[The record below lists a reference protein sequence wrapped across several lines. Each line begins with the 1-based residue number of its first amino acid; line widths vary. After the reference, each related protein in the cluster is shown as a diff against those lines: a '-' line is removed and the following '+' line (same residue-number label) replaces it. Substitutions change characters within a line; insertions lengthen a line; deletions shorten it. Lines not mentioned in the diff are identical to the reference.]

1 VAFKLSCIEFADSN
15 QTRAYEVIQVAILIS
30 PVSLSR
36 ASNAT
41 ESTVQSVRSR
51 GLPSSNS
58 LSVNSRPAKLRL
70 GIQARFFWLQ
80 ALVFSILTLALA
92 GVLVYVLTNGIRED
106 QSKRA
111 LLTAQMV
118 AQTPTLLEA
127 FDAPSPSLEVIQT
140 LIGHMRIRSGVDVL
154 GVDDANGKPLA
165 LSVLEGF
172 RDRLP
177 AVDNREPRSGWET
190 VQFSKVGERTAVRGM
205 VPVRNRWG
213 EVVGVVS
220 AGYILPSVPRLAF
233 GVGLTLLPWF
243 AVALAFALLSSI
255 WLSRR
260 IKSAM
265 LNLEPHEIA
274 SLVVQ
279 HRGVLNTL
287 QEGVLVVGQA
297 GRVTMLNPRAAQL
310 FGINLE
316 AETQTDSELLV
327 RDLWPDLH
335 FGDVLRHESLKN
347 LPLLLGSLP
356 VLVNVSP
363 MGAGEHLV
371 TFRDRAESVQM
382 AEELTQTKRYTD
394 LLRAQTHEFKN
405 RLHTLA
411 GLIQL
416 GRSEDAL
423 GIIRAQSRQ
432 IDEVRD
438 LIAEIAVPRLAALL
452 IGKFERAR
460 ELGVTLNLEP
470 GSGLSASWA
479 NHSEVIEL
487 IVGNLLENAFDAVLE
502 PDLRSPGRVTLVI
515 GEDPDGLQIEV
526 QDNGHGIPESL
537 RKNIFDLGV
546 SSKGEGRG
554 LGLGLVQQQVTAL
567 HGKLE
572 HFRRDHITV
581 FQVSLPSSAILRDQP

>member
-1 VAFKLSCIEFADSN
+1 V
-15 QTRAYEVIQVAILIS
+15 Q
-30 PVSLSR
+30 PVR
-36 ASNAT
+36 T
-41 ESTVQSVRSR
+41 R
-51 GLPSSNS
+51 GLN
-58 LSVNSRPAKLRL
+58 VRL
-70 GIQARFFWLQ
+70 GIQGRFFWLQ

-92 GVLVYVLTNGIRED
+92 GVLVYLLTDSIRED

-127 FDAPSPSLEVIQT
+127 FDAPVPSLEVIQT
-140 LIGHMRIRSGVDVL
+140 LVGHMRIRSGVDVL
-154 GVDDANGKPLA
+154 GVEDANGKPLA

-233 GVGLTLLPWF
+233 NVGLTLLPWF

-279 HRGVLNTL
+279 HRSVLNTL

-297 GRVTMLNPRAAQL
+297 GNVKMLNPRAAQL
-310 FGINLE
+310 FGVNLE
-316 AETQTDSELLV
+316 TGTQIGSEFFV

-335 FGDVLRHESLKN
+335 FGDVLRHEPLKN
-347 LPLLLGSLP
+347 LPLLLESLP

-470 GSGLSASWA
+470 GSGLSAGWA
-479 NHSEVIEL
+479 NRSEVIEL

-502 PDLRSPGRVTLVI
+502 PDLQNPGLQNPGRVTLMI

-526 QDNGHGIPESL
+526 QDNGRGIPESL
-537 RKNIFDLGV
+537 SGQIFDLGV

-554 LGLGLVQQQVTAL
+554 LGLSLVSQQVKAL

-572 HFRRDHITV
+572 HFHRDQITV
-581 FQVSLPSSAILRDQP
+581 FQVSLPSSAILRDQV

>member
-1 VAFKLSCIEFADSN
+1 
-15 QTRAYEVIQVAILIS
+15 
-30 PVSLSR
+30 VSLSR
-36 ASNAT
+36 HSNAT
-41 ESTVQSVRSR
+41 GSITQPSWSQR
-51 GLPSSNS
+51 LWPSS
-58 LSVNSRPAKLRL
+58 LRL

-80 ALVFSILTLALA
+80 ALVFSVLTLVLA
-92 GVLVYVLTNGIRED
+92 GVLVYVLTNSIRQD

-127 FDAPSPSLEVIQT
+127 FDAPIPSLEAIQT

-154 GVDDANGKPLA
+154 GVEDANGNALA
-165 LSVLEGF
+165 LSVPEGF

-220 AGYILPSVPRLAF
+220 AGYILPSLPRLAYS
-233 GVGLTLLPWF
+233 VGLTLLPWF
-243 AVALAFALLSSI
+243 AVALAFALLSSM

-265 LNLEPHEIA
+265 LGLEPHEIA

-297 GRVTMLNPRAAQL
+297 GRVKMLNPRAAQL
-310 FGINLE
+310 FAVNLE
-316 AETQTDSELLV
+316 ADQNSNSALFV

-347 LPLLLGSLP
+347 LPLLLKSLP

-371 TFRDRAESVQM
+371 TFRDRAESMQM

-432 IDEVRD
+432 IDQVRD

-470 GSGLSASWA
+470 GSGLSAAWA
-479 NHSEVIEL
+479 NQSEVLEL
-487 IVGNLLENAFDAVLE
+487 IVGNLLENAFDALLE
-502 PDLRSPGRVTLVI
+502 PEFRQKNNPGRVTLLI

-526 QDNGHGIPESL
+526 QDNGHGVPESL
-537 RKNIFDLGV
+537 GNSIFDLGI

-554 LGLGLVQQQVTAL
+554 LGLSLVKQQVAAL
-567 HGKLE
+567 HGNLE
-572 HFRRDHITV
+572 HFRRDQITV
-581 FQVSLPSSAILRDQP
+581 FQVSLPSNAILPDQA

>member
-1 VAFKLSCIEFADSN
+1 
-15 QTRAYEVIQVAILIS
+15 
-30 PVSLSR
+30 VSLSR
-36 ASNAT
+36 PSNAT
-41 ESTVQSVRSR
+41 ESTVQPARSR
-51 GLPSSNS
+51 GLLFSN
-58 LSVNSRPAKLRL
+58 LRPANLRL

-80 ALVFSILTLALA
+80 ALVFSVLTLALA

-154 GVDDANGKPLA
+154 GVEDANGKALA

-190 VQFSKVGERTAVRGM
+190 VHFSKVGERTAVRGM

-243 AVALAFALLSSI
+243 TVALAFALLSSI

-279 HRGVLNTL
+279 HRSVLNTL

-297 GRVTMLNPRAAQL
+297 GRVKMLNPRAAQL
-310 FGINLE
+310 FGVNLE
-316 AETQTDSELLV
+316 THTQTASELFV
-327 RDLWPDLH
+327 CDLWPDLH
-335 FGDVLRHESLKN
+335 YGDVLRHESLKN
-347 LPLLLGSLP
+347 LPLLLESLP

-371 TFRDRAESVQM
+371 TFRDRAQSVQM

-470 GSGLSASWA
+470 GSGLTAGWA
-479 NHSEVIEL
+479 NRSEVIEL

-502 PDLRSPGRVTLVI
+502 PDLEPSFKHPGRVTLVI

-526 QDNGHGIPESL
+526 QDNGHGIPETL

-554 LGLGLVQQQVTAL
+554 LGLSLVQQQVIAL
-567 HGKLE
+567 QGKLE
-572 HFRRDHITV
+572 HFRRDQITV
-581 FQVSLPSSAILRDQP
+581 FQVSLPSSTILREQA

>member
-1 VAFKLSCIEFADSN
+1 
-15 QTRAYEVIQVAILIS
+15 
-30 PVSLSR
+30 VSLSR
-36 ASNAT
+36 PSNAT
-41 ESTVQSVRSR
+41 ESTAQPVRTR
-51 GLPSSNS
+51 GLPFS
-58 LSVNSRPAKLRL
+58 KLRL

-154 GVDDANGKPLA
+154 GVEDANGKALA

-172 RDRLP
+172 RDSLP

-233 GVGLTLLPWF
+233 SVGLTLLPWF

-279 HRGVLNTL
+279 HRSVLNTL

-316 AETQTDSELLV
+316 THTQTGSELFV

-347 LPLLLGSLP
+347 LPLLLESLP

-502 PDLRSPGRVTLVI
+502 PDLELSFKHPGRVTLVI

-526 QDNGHGIPESL
+526 QDNGRGIPESL

-554 LGLGLVQQQVTAL
+554 LGLGLVQQQVIAL

-572 HFRRDHITV
+572 HFRRDQITV
-581 FQVSLPSSAILRDQP
+581 FQVSLPSSAILRDQS

>member
-1 VAFKLSCIEFADSN
+1 V
-15 QTRAYEVIQVAILIS
+15 QVA
-30 PVSLSR
+30 R
-36 ASNAT
+36 A
-41 ESTVQSVRSR
+41 R
-51 GLPSSNS
+51 GLWPWN
-58 LSVNSRPAKLRL
+58 VGL

-80 ALVFSILTLALA
+80 TLVFSVLTLALA

-127 FDAPSPSLEVIQT
+127 FDAPVPSLEVIQT

-154 GVDDANGKPLA
+154 GVEDANGRALA

-265 LNLEPHEIA
+265 LGLEPHEIA

-287 QEGVLVVGQA
+287 QEGVLVVNDA
-297 GRVTMLNPRAAQL
+297 GEINMFNPRAVQL
-310 FGINLE
+310 LGIP
-316 AETQTDSELLV
+316 AEPCPALFV
-327 RDLWPDLH
+327 RDLWPELYY
-335 FGDVLRHESLKN
+335 GDVLRHESLQN
-347 LPLLLGSLP
+347 LPLLLDSHP

-470 GSGLSASWA
+470 GSGLTASWA
-479 NHSEVIEL
+479 NQSEVIEL

-502 PDLRSPGRVTLVI
+502 PDPGHSGRVTLVI

-526 QDNGHGIPESL
+526 QDNGHGVPESL
-537 RKNIFDLGV
+537 RKNVFDLGV

-554 LGLGLVQQQVTAL
+554 LGLSLVRQQVTAL
-567 HGKLE
+567 HGSLE
-572 HFRRDHITV
+572 HFRRDQITV
-581 FQVSLPSSAILRDQP
+581 FQVSLPSSAILRDQA

>member
-1 VAFKLSCIEFADSN
+1 LNVSISRPINAIGSTA
-15 QTRAYEVIQVAILIS
+15 QT
-30 PVSLSR
+30 
-36 ASNAT
+36 
-41 ESTVQSVRSR
+41 VRTR
-51 GLPSSNS
+51 GLWPWN
-58 LSVNSRPAKLRL
+58 VGL

-80 ALVFSILTLALA
+80 AFVFSVLTLALA
-92 GVLVYVLTNGIRED
+92 GVLVFVLTSGIRES

-127 FDAPSPSLEVIQT
+127 FDAPVPSLEVIQT
-140 LIGHMRIRSGVDVL
+140 LVGHMRIRSGVDVL
-154 GVDDANGKPLA
+154 GVEDANGKPLA

-177 AVDNREPRSGWET
+177 AIDNREPRSGWET

-233 GVGLTLLPWF
+233 NVGLTLLPWF

-279 HRGVLNTL
+279 HRSVLNTL

-297 GRVTMLNPRAAQL
+297 GSVKILNPRAAQL
-310 FGINLE
+310 FGVNLE
-316 AETQTDSELLV
+316 PNSESFV

-335 FGDVLRHESLKN
+335 YGDVLRHEPLKN
-347 LPLLLGSLP
+347 LPLLLESLP

-460 ELGVTLNLEP
+460 ELGVALNLEP
-470 GSGLSASWA
+470 GSGLSAGWA
-479 NHSEVIEL
+479 NQSEVIEL

-502 PDLRSPGRVTLVI
+502 PEFKNPGRVTLVI

-526 QDNGHGIPESL
+526 QDNGRGVPESL
-537 RKNIFDLGV
+537 GGQIFDLGI

-554 LGLGLVQQQVTAL
+554 LGLSLVRQQVRAL

-572 HFRRDHITV
+572 HFRRHEITV
-581 FQVSLPSSAILRDQP
+581 FQVSLPSNAILRDQV